1 MTAMI
6 KLYNPVKLLSSTPP
20 LIIIWYTCVMLS
32 LAILAPIV
40 IAILAA
46 IFDPEGHRLSTFF
59 AILFISYGL
68 VFIITLIT
76 IFLF

>member
-1 MTAMI
+1 M
-6 KLYNPVKLLSSTPP
+6 V
-20 LIIIWYTCVMLS
+20 S

-46 IFDPEGHRLSTFF
+46 IFDPEKHHFATFF

-68 VFIITLIT
+68 VFIITLIV

>member
-1 MTAMI
+1 MI
-6 KLYNPVKLLSSTPP
+6 
-20 LIIIWYTCVMLS
+20 S
-32 LAILAPIV
+32 LALLAPIV

-46 IFDPEGHRLSTFF
+46 IFDPKPHRLSTFF

-68 VFIITLIT
+68 FFIITIIV

>member
-1 MTAMI
+1 
-6 KLYNPVKLLSSTPP
+6 
-20 LIIIWYTCVMLS
+20 MLS

-46 IFDPEGHRLSTFF
+46 IFDPERHRLSTFF

-68 VFIITLIT
+68 VFIITIIV